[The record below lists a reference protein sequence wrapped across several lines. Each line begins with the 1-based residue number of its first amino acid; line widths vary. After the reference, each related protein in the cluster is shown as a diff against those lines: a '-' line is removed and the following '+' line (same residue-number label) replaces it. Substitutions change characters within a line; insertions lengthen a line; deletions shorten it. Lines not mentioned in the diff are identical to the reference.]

1 MIKLGTSIINSSGSS
16 IPNLIVNEAKET
28 KTTRSVI
35 HDIPS
40 INNDI
45 VQTMGNKNRRF
56 NVTGWAIQTG
66 SDDLPLKIAR
76 NDLQYLA
83 GNTGSVSS
91 DLLTQTQVLYTSVEI
106 DDRSGRP
113 LEFKFGLDVIEVI

>member
-1 MIKLGTSIINSSGSS
+1 MGTNIINSSGSS
-16 IPNLIVNEAKET
+16 IPNLIANEAKEV
-28 KTTRSVI
+28 KLTRSII

-45 VQTMGNKNRRF
+45 IHTMGNKNRRF
-56 NVTGWAIQTG
+56 NITGWAIQTG
-66 SDDLPLKIAR
+66 SDDLPLKTAR

-91 DLLTQTQVLYTSVEI
+91 DLLTQTQVLYTNVDI

-113 LEFKFGLDVIEVI
+113 LEFKFTLEVIEVI